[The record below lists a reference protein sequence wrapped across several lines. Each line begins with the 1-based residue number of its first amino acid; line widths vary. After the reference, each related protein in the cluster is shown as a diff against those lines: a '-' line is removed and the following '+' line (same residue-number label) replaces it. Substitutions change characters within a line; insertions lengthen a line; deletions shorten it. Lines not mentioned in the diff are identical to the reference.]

1 MKKTVQRSIVIV
13 MTLMIILSFTAIFPV
28 HAQPTPKLFVDPAS
42 IVGDTTS
49 YPVSTTFTVDVCI
62 ANVTNL
68 AGIQFELWWDPALL
82 SGVSMEEVL
91 FTENTPSG
99 EETNI
104 WALAHTVAPDH
115 VRYAYGYMDLQR
127 GIDNG
132 YLPINV
138 TTTTNPPDGKRIVAT
153 ITLHVEDEPTKTE
166 GFLETALEFNL
177 EETYLSDMQGSAIEC
192 TLEDGYFKVSWAQPS
207 INPYLYVAPSVYTA
221 TELGEQFDINIMIDN
236 LKEGWELVGLEFKLG
251 FNGTLLEALSVNNG
265 TFFESFAGPPNGGV
279 FYPSKQIFSDYVLV
293 GVMVIP
299 DENATWHSP
308 YPNTDAGPGL
318 VATITFNATYQ
329 EVFPPIPSLTCD
341 LTLYDI
347 LGGDTHATDV
357 PFGTP
362 VGGTYVILS
371 KTLGRTI
378 DVYTQYP
385 DPYGGQGLNQTSDLF
400 WPQKMIHLFANVSYN
415 EWPEQFKDVTFEV
428 RDPTGGTLLIL
439 SDTTD
444 EFGVAHV
451 SFRIPWPEGE
461 QWLCQEF
468 TVVASVDIAC
478 EVVRDWLWFHFDYM
492 VRWDDPCAVTTEFTE
507 YKHCEEI
514 NITINFKSKAMQT
527 YPVVI
532 TAVLKDELGYAW
544 GFFDVALEVG
554 GAEYCHYKNY
564 TVELSIHVEKH
575 VHAGIATVH
584 VNALSGF
591 PWDFGEV
598 VYETYG
604 YTWGYTL
611 GSAWVPEYAPPPTV
625 TIKAE

>member
-1 MKKTVQRSIVIV
+1 MKKTVQKSMV
-13 MTLMIILSFTAIFPV
+13 MLLILMIVLSFAAIFPV
-28 HAQPTPKLFVDPAS
+28 SADPTAKIYVDPAS
-42 IVGDTTS
+42 IITDTTS
-49 YPVSTTFTVDVCI
+49 HPACTNFVVDIRV
-62 ANVTNL
+62 ANCNNL
-68 AGIQFELWWDPALL
+68 AGPSFKLSWDPSLL
-82 SGVSMEEVL
+82 HGVSMEEVL
-91 FTENTPSG
+91 FAENTPSG

-104 WALAHTVAPDH
+104 WQLSH
-115 VRYAYGYMDLQR
+115 VVTSSYVMYGYTYMNLTRAEQM
-127 GIDNG
+127 G
-132 YLPINV
+132 YAPININ
-138 TTTTNPPDGKRIVAT
+138 TTNNPPDGSRVIAR

-166 GFLETALEFNL
+166 GFLETALTFS
-177 EETYLSDMQGSAIEC
+177 SDDTILGDMNGDPITR
-192 TLEDGYFKVSWAQPS
+192 TLGDGYFKLNWASPTT
-207 INPYLYVAPSVYTA
+207 NPYLYVAPPVYTA
-221 TELGEQFDINIMIDN
+221 TELGEQFNISIMIDD

-251 FNGTLLEALSVNNG
+251 FNDTLLDALSINNG
-265 TFFESFAGPPNGGV
+265 TFFESFAGPPNGIV
-279 FYPSKQIFSDYVLV
+279 FYIPVIGSDYVQL
-293 GVMVIP
+293 GAMVLP
-299 DENATWHSP
+299 DVNGTWHSP

-341 LTLYDI
+341 LILYDI
-347 LGGDTHATDV
+347 LGGDTNATDV
-357 PFGTP
+357 PFDPP
-362 VGGTYVILS
+362 VKGKYVIMS

-385 DPYGGQGLNQTSDLF
+385 FPYGGQGLNQTSDLF

-428 RDPTGGTLLIL
+428 RDPDGGTLIIL
-439 SDTTD
+439 SGTTGED
-444 EFGVAHV
+444 GVAHV

-461 QWLCQEF
+461 KWLCHEF

-492 VRWDDPCAVTTEFTE
+492 VRWDDPDAVTTEYTE

-532 TAVLKDELGYAW
+532 TAVLKDELDYAW
-544 GFFDVALEVG
+544 GFTYVALEVG

-575 VHAGIATVH
+575 VHAGIATIH

-591 PWDFGEV
+591 PWDIGEV
-598 VYETYG
+598 VYETNG
-604 YTWGYTL
+604 ITWGYTL